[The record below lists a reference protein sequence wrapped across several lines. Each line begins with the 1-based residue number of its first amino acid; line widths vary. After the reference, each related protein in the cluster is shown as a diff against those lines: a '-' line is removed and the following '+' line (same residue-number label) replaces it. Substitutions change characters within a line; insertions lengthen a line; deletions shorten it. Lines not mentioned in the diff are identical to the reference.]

1 MQASEIINR
10 ATLILQDE
18 TNIRWTRPELLGW
31 VNDAQR
37 EIVVHRPAAS
47 SINTTL
53 TLAPGSRQEL
63 PPAGIQLLDVI
74 RNVNGRAVR
83 IVSRNILDAQQ
94 PDWHQHRQDVAI
106 KHFMFDD
113 RSPRNFYVYPPA
125 AQGAKLE
132 VSYSTAPVDAT
143 TESSQLSLNDIYAN
157 AILDFVLYRA
167 YTKDADFAGN
177 AARAESHYQKF
188 ASAVGIKQQG
198 DAVVSPNTSS
208 PGAR

>member
-1 MQASEIINR
+1 MQVSEIINR
-10 ATLILQDE
+10 ATLILQDD
-18 TNIRWTRPELLGW
+18 TNVRWTRPELLGW

-37 EIVVHRPAAS
+37 EIVVHRPSAS
-47 SINTTL
+47 SIVTTL
-53 TLAPGSRQEL
+53 PLVPGTRQEL
-63 PPAGIQLLDVI
+63 PPVGIQLLDVI

-83 IVSRNILDAQQ
+83 VLKREILDAQQ
-94 PDWHQHRQDVAI
+94 PDWHQHKQAAVI

-113 RSPRNFYVYPPA
+113 RSPLVFYVYPPA
-125 AQGAKLE
+125 APAAMLE
-132 VSYSTAPVDAT
+132 VSYSVAPVAAT
-143 TESSQLSLNDIYAN
+143 AESSQLSLNDIYAN
-157 AILDFVLYRA
+157 AVLDFVLYRA
-167 YTKDADFAGN
+167 YLKDADFAGN